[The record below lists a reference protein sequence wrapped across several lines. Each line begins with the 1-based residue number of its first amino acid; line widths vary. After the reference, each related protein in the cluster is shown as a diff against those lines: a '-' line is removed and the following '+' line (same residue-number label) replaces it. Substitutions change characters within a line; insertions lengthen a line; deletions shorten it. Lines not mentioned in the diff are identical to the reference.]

1 MKKTLNYIF
10 KNFIDIIAFIVFL
23 TIKLLIYGKTI
34 ETGYFTYKG
43 IFFPVF
49 WSLLVIIAFAILFK
63 PIKRVKFLFM
73 LNLVITLFIIADLNY
88 FRYFKDVLSI
98 PVILNS
104 FQLGAVKSSVGSLI
118 KLSDFLYFADL
129 ILFKFIID
137 HYKHSKF
144 DRVILSKQLKFSAFL
159 AIFILA
165 SSMEGYHFYKLS
177 KEQPKL
183 LSTMYNKV
191 YIAKKLGNVNYH
203 YLDCFNSLTNG
214 IAKKTPIPKQ
224 KEEKVKAYLQTNI
237 TENAT
242 PKLKGIGENKNLIII
257 QVEALQSF
265 AINKTINGK
274 EITPNLNKW
283 IKKSANF
290 PNYFYQT
297 ASGGTS
303 DAEFLSNNSLYPT
316 ASGSVTYLYAG
327 NEFNALPEALKE
339 KGYSTAGFH
348 GFRESFWNRNIMYPK
363 YGFDKFFG
371 EKSYNVDEKIGLGL
385 SDKSFLNQSLDKMK
399 ELKEPYFS
407 FIVTLTSHF
416 PYEAVDKYGDFPV
429 GELENTLVGNYL
441 KSIHYTDEQLG
452 LFLDKLQQ
460 EKILDKS
467 ILAVYGDHYAIPK
480 EHEKDL
486 AKLLGKEGF
495 TDLEWME
502 LQKVPMFIHFP
513 KDAHKG
519 NYNIYGG
526 QIDLYPTLA
535 NMFNL
540 PMQNMLGK
548 DLFNSKNGKVIFRNG
563 SFSDGKSFYIS
574 PLNSY
579 FNIYNGEKIEED
591 DNLKNLKEKT
601 INELEYSDLILKHNL
616 LKKFKNK

>member
-1 MKKTLNYIF
+1 MKNALNYTF
-10 KNFIDIIAFIVFL
+10 KNFIDIIAFMVFL
-23 TIKLLIYGKTI
+23 TLKLLVYGKNI
-34 ETGYFTYKG
+34 ETGYFTYST

-49 WSLLVIIAFAILFK
+49 WSLLIIIAFSILFK
-63 PIKRVKFLFM
+63 PVKRARFLFIV
-73 LNLVITLFIIADLNY
+73 NLIITLFIMADLNY

-104 FQLGAVKSSVGSLI
+104 FQLGAVKSSISSLV
-118 KLSDFLYFADL
+118 KPSDFLYLADL
-129 ILFKFIID
+129 IVFKLIID
-137 HYKHSKF
+137 KYKHSKI
-144 DRVILSKQLKFSAFL
+144 DRVVLNKRLKFSTFL
-159 AIFILA
+159 AIFLLA

-177 KEQPKL
+177 KEQPRL
-183 LSTMYNKV
+183 LSTMYNKI
-191 YIAKKLGNVNYH
+191 YISKKLGNVNYH
-203 YLDCFNSLTNG
+203 YLDCFNSLANG
-214 IAKKTPIPKQ
+214 ITKRTPIPKQ
-224 KEEKVKAYLQTNI
+224 KEEKVKAYLQTNTSENT
-237 TENAT
+237 TE
-242 PKLKGIGENKNLIII
+242 KLKGIGENKNLIVI

-265 AINKTINGK
+265 VINKSIDGK

-316 ASGSVTYLYAG
+316 DSGSVTYLYAG
-327 NEFNALPEALKE
+327 NEFRALPKALNQ
-339 KGYSTAGFH
+339 KGYSTAAFH

-371 EKSYNVDEKIGLGL
+371 EKSFNIDEKIGLGL
-385 SDKSFLNQSLDKMK
+385 SDKSFLNQSLEKMK
-399 ELKEPYFS
+399 ELDEPYFS

-416 PYEAVDKYGDFPV
+416 PYEAVDNYGDFPV

-452 LFLDKLQQ
+452 MFLNKLEQ
-460 EKILDKS
+460 ENVLDKS
-467 ILAVYGDHYAIPK
+467 ILALYGDHYAIPK

-486 AKLLGKEGF
+486 AKFLGKSGF
-495 TDLEWME
+495 TDLEWMQ
-502 LQKVPMFIHFP
+502 LQKVPMFMHFP
-513 KDAHKG
+513 KDSHKG

-540 PMQNMLGK
+540 SSENMLGK
-548 DLFNSKNGKVIFRNG
+548 DLFNHKDGKVTFRNG
-563 SFSDGKSFYIS
+563 SFSDGKIFYIS

-579 FNIYNGEKIEED
+579 LNISTGEKIEED
-591 DNLKNLKEKT
+591 DTLKNLKEKT

-616 LKKFKNK
+616 LKKFKE

>member
-1 MKKTLNYIF
+1 MKNTLNYIF
-10 KNFIDIIAFIVFL
+10 KNFIDIIAFVVFL
-23 TIKLLIYGKTI
+23 TIKLLLYGKSI
-34 ETGYFTYKG
+34 ETGYFTYSG
-43 IFFPVF
+43 ILFPVF
-49 WSLLVIIAFAILFK
+49 WSLLIIVAFSILFK
-63 PIKRVKFLFM
+63 PIKRARFLFI
-73 LNLVITLFIIADLNY
+73 LDFIITFFIIADLNY

-98 PVILNS
+98 PVMLNS
-104 FQLGAVKSSVGSLI
+104 FQLGAVKSSVSSLI
-118 KLSDFLYFADL
+118 KPSDFLYLIDL
-129 ILFKFIID
+129 IAFKFIIN
-137 HYKHSKF
+137 YFKRSNVN
-144 DRVILSKQLKFSAFL
+144 RVIFSKQLKFSTFL
-159 AIFILA
+159 IVFLLA
-165 SSMEGYHFYKLS
+165 SSMEGYHFYNLS

-183 LSTMYNKV
+183 LSTMYNKI
-191 YIAKKLGNVNYH
+191 YIAKKLGNVNFH
-203 YLDCFNSLTNG
+203 YLDCFNSLANG
-214 IAKKTPIPKQ
+214 ITKRTPIPKQ
-224 KEEKVKAYLQTNI
+224 KEELVKTYLQTNSE
-237 TENAT
+237 ENTT
-242 PKLKGIGENKNLIII
+242 PKLKGIGENKNLIVI

-265 AINKTINGK
+265 VINKSINGQ

-316 ASGSVTYLYAG
+316 DSGSVTYLYAG
-327 NEFNALPEALKE
+327 NEFNALPEALNK
-339 KGYSTAGFH
+339 KGYDTVGFH

-371 EKSYNVDEKIGLGL
+371 EKSFNVDEKIGLGL
-385 SDKSFLNQSLDKMK
+385 SDKSFLNQTVDRIKQ
-399 ELKEPYFS
+399 LKEPYFS

-429 GELENTLVGNYL
+429 GELEGTLVGNYL

-452 LFLDKLQQ
+452 VFLDKLQQ

-467 ILAVYGDHYAIPK
+467 VLALYGDHYAIPK

-486 AKLLGKEGF
+486 AKLLEKDGF

-502 LQKVPMFIHFP
+502 LQKVPMFMHFP
-513 KDAHKG
+513 KDKNKG

-535 NMFNL
+535 NMFNISTE
-540 PMQNMLGK
+540 NMLGK

-563 SFSDGKSFYIS
+563 SFSDGKMFYLS
-574 PLNSY
+574 PLDTY
-579 FNIYNGEKIEED
+579 FNISNGEKIEEN

-616 LKKFKNK
+616 LKKFKK